1 MVASGYNPIQTDFIR
16 GILGDI
22 GYIGKIYLPII
33 YEIQSINPVGLITTH
48 PVDNEVV
55 DNLLDVNYYKVAMKI
70 YRKANIIIE
79 KVNNT
84 DSLDYRFLYDKD
96 VRFFVENSKGQ
107 FGDLFLQAVEMTN
120 DNIEH
125 EVFINEL
132 VFFII
137 SGIAIIFMF
146 YMIFRII
153 PLINKSYLFSKKIIS
168 LYKTLPSK
176 YFNEQMNEITDQIDD
191 ICENYDVEDSGL
203 EKKFKNKKKST
214 TKNQKVL
221 FLCFCGIITV
231 IIIIPFTTILLF
243 NNKCKNL
250 MDFLVHSTR
259 RGYYTASVNIKATE
273 LIINDY
279 YYYSVGEQLRLLLER
294 YDQLTKLEAELK
306 EGKYGGKSGSDYEI
320 FSKLNNNPGCVRFS
334 MKEHICA
341 LREFKNF
348 YTQDIAN
355 SPIDYLMVE
364 YLSRLNEFINNG
376 ENYYFIYNYTVKE
389 EVNKLLK
396 FINENPY
403 IEVLSKLSEDIVGH
417 VDKMNEL
424 GSEYL
429 INEAKKY
436 LRWTLM
442 LHALETFLIYITF
455 YIFISRPIKHQLRLM
470 DNITNISFSIPSSVY
485 NTSPRFTT
493 FIEHGK
499 LNE

>member
-146 YMIFRII
+146 YMIFR
-153 PLINKSYLFSKKIIS
+153 
-168 LYKTLPSK
+168 K

-214 TKNQKVL
+214 TKNQK
-221 FLCFCGIITV
+221 
-231 IIIIPFTTILLF
+231 
-243 NNKCKNL
+243 
-250 MDFLVHSTR
+250 
-259 RGYYTASVNIKATE
+259 
-273 LIINDY
+273 
-279 YYYSVGEQLRLLLER
+279 
-294 YDQLTKLEAELK
+294 KLEAELK

-334 MKEHICA
+334 MKEHKCA